1 MGRWPKEVTPI
12 VLLEWRFYLMP
23 SSLALLFYS
32 QTKRRSFF
40 CSYIVMVTG
49 VGPLFLMLVRCRCCS
64 QLPVYDSTNLN
75 LTEIFTKFKVQIQV
89 F

>member
-23 SSLALLFYS
+23 SSSRGSFIAR
-32 QTKRRSFF
+32 TFF

-49 VGPLFLMLVRCRCCS
+49 VGLPFLECWLDVALVKKI
-64 QLPVYDSTNLN
+64 TNFPKLR
-75 LTEIFTKFKVQIQV
+75 
-89 F
+89 

>member
-32 QTKRRSFF
+32 QTKRRSFLQLY
-40 CSYIVMVTG
+40 CNGHWGGPSILD
-49 VGPLFLMLVRCRCCS
+49 VG
-64 QLPVYDSTNLN
+64 
-75 LTEIFTKFKVQIQV
+75 
-89 F
+89 